1 MSWLPVITKDISA
14 DRVMFSFFF
23 FDSVMWCQVT
33 RKVSVAFL
41 CQNKIERNCETI

>member
-1 MSWLPVITKDISA
+1 MSWLSIIKDISA
-14 DRVMFSFFF
+14 DRVMFSF

-41 CQNKIERNCETI
+41 SQNKIERNCEII